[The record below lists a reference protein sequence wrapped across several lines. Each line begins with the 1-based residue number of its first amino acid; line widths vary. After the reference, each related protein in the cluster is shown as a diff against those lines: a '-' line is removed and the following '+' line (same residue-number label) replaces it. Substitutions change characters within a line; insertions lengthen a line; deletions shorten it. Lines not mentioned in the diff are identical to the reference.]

1 MTVTPGPAELV
12 LAAEVA
18 RRYYLH
24 DQRKVDIAAS
34 LGISRFKVARLLEEA
49 RASGL
54 VRIEIV
60 NQWHIESELSVRLR
74 EALALRNCVVVETE
88 EDPSVA
94 RAAVGRAGA
103 ALLSEVI
110 GPHDVLGMP
119 WARSVSAMVHA
130 LTQLPR
136 VPVVQLSGSQVV
148 AGGESPV
155 DMVRAAA
162 RLSGG
167 DAYVYFAPLVLD
179 DAASARVLLRQP
191 AVSAAMAQVP
201 RVTIA
206 AIGIGGWGPGRSTIY
221 DAVSEGTRAAVA
233 RAGAVGEALG
243 IFFDSEGAPLHTELS
258 DRMVTIT
265 ADALRGIPEVIG
277 LVSGVDKATAVLA
290 AARGPLVSSLVV
302 DSGLGRELL
311 RLAGG

>member
-1 MTVTPGPAELV
+1 MSAGPGPAQLV
-12 LAAEVA
+12 LAADVA

-24 DQRKVDIAAS
+24 DERKVDIAAS
-34 LGISRFKVARLLEEA
+34 LGISRFKVARLLDEA
-49 RASGL
+49 RSSGL

-60 NQWHIESELSVRLR
+60 NQWSIESELSARLR
-74 EALALRNCVVVETE
+74 DALGLRHCVVVETE
-88 EDPSVA
+88 DEPSVA

-103 ALLSEVI
+103 ALLSEII

-119 WARSVSAMVHA
+119 WARSVSALVHELA
-130 LTQLPR
+130 ELPR

-162 RLSGG
+162 RLAGG
-167 DAYVYFAPLVLD
+167 EAYVFFAPLVLD

-191 AVSAAMAQVP
+191 AVSLAMRQVP
-201 RVTIA
+201 RVTLA
-206 AIGIGGWGPGRSTIY
+206 VLGIGSWEPGCSTIY
-221 DAVSEGTRAAVA
+221 DAVSQQARAAVA

-243 IFFDSEGAPLHTELS
+243 VFFDDEGRPLRTELT

-265 ADALRGIPEVIG
+265 PEALSGIPEVLG
-277 LVSGVDKATAVLA
+277 LVSGVAKA
-290 AARGPLVSSLVV
+290 AAVHAAVRGPLVSSLVM
-302 DSGLGRELL
+302 DAALGRELL
-311 RLAGG
+311 ERAGG